1 MDYKVIDNFLPE
13 YIFPE
18 VQETIVRN
26 PEFPWYISPAVARQP
41 GEDGD
46 DGNWNWYASHT
57 FYDLNRPCSPFWEII
72 DRYFLETFCK
82 EDMCRSFIRAKANF
96 YANKGDELVEHP
108 QHMDYGFQHTAA
120 VFSLNTCD
128 GFTRLADGTKIDSV
142 ANRIVFFDGSSQHNS
157 TTCTNQKGRFNIN
170 FNFL

>member
-1 MDYKVIDNFLPE
+1 MRRAILNAL
-13 YIFPE
+13 
-18 VQETIVRN
+18 R
-26 PEFPWYISPAVARQP
+26 ARY
-41 GEDGD
+41 EAEIAEADATA
-46 DGNWNWYASHT
+46 NIY
-57 FYDLNRPCSPFWEII
+57 LNNSVGI
-72 DRYFLETFCK
+72 
-82 EDMCRSFIRAKANF
+82 
-96 YANKGDELVEHP
+96 GEHP
-108 QHMDYGFQHTAA
+108 QHIDYGFQHTAA

>member
-18 VQETIVRN
+18 VQETIVWN

-57 FYDLNRPCSPFWEII
+57 FYDMNRPSSPFWEII
-72 DRYFLETFCK
+72 DRYFLETFCQ

-96 YANKGDELVEHP
+96 YANKGDELIEHP
-108 QHMDYGFQHTAA
+108 QHIEEMDKLVCAMADAQDKLDIVNKVYPNKEF
-120 VFSLNTCD
+120 
-128 GFTRLADGTKIDSV
+128 LAE
-142 ANRIVFFDGSSQHNS
+142 
-157 TTCTNQKGRFNIN
+157 
-170 FNFL
+170 